1 MPSNEEGIAMSI
13 YERRSGSESVTLL
26 IAALLLSGCG
36 AAAPA
41 DADEDWRRD
50 MEARFTPGLHTL
62 MVDVGMRH
70 ATVWFAGD
78 AENWPLTDYL
88 VHELEEV
95 LDDIE
100 ELHPV
105 YRDVQVAALLGEM
118 TEPAMDSLEAAVEA
132 RDRAAFVQA
141 YDGLTQ
147 ACNHCHRAAD
157 RSALVIQ
164 RPTAPQV
171 TNLRYEP

>member
-1 MPSNEEGIAMSI
+1 MFA
-13 YERRSGSESVTLL
+13 
-26 IAALLLSGCG
+26 AALLLSGCG
-36 AAAPA
+36 SAAPG
-41 DADEDWRRD
+41 ADEDWRRE

-70 ATVWFAGD
+70 STIWFAGA
-78 AENWPLTDYL
+78 AENWPMTDYM
-88 VHELEEV
+88 VHELEEA
-95 LDDIE
+95 LKDIE

-105 YRDVQVAALLGEM
+105 YRDVQVAALLREM
-118 TEPAMDSLEAAVEA
+118 TAPAMDSLEAAVEL

-141 YDGLTQ
+141 YDGLTE

-157 RSALVIQ
+157 RAALVIQ
-164 RPTAPQV
+164 RPTAPPV

>member
-1 MPSNEEGIAMSI
+1 MST
-13 YERRSGSESVTLL
+13 YAPRSVSEAATLFV
-26 IAALLLSGCG
+26 AALLVSGCG
-36 AAAPA
+36 SAAPVG
-41 DADEDWRRD
+41 DDEDRMRE

-62 MVDVGMRH
+62 MVDVGRRH
-70 ATVWFAGD
+70 ATIWFARV
-78 AENWPLTDYL
+78 AENWPLTDYM

-95 LDDIE
+95 LEDIE

-105 YRDVQVAALLGEM
+105 YRDVQVAALLREM
-118 TEPAMDSLEAAVEA
+118 TAPAMDSLEAAVEA
-132 RDRAAFVQA
+132 RDRAAFVLA
-141 YDGLTQ
+141 YDALSD

-164 RPTAPQV
+164 RPTAPSV